1 MHSDHYLRPY
11 NRLEA
16 EGNRL
21 LKELEK
27 GKYATTDVYSY
38 HHIII
43 EKKEILLL
51 TDKRIAYIVHNDIF
65 GGWQIDWSYVWQE
78 LQIPPKIVP
87 KGICIVTSEKKKK
100 GLFGSSDGG
109 KVILISDPDV
119 REEIFEEIESLRGK
133 S

>member
-1 MHSDHYLRPY
+1 MHADRHLRPY

-27 GKYATTDVYSY
+27 GKYATTDVYCY
-38 HHIII
+38 HHMIV

-51 TDKRIAYIVHNDIF
+51 TDKRIAYIMHNDIF
-65 GGWQIDWSYVWQE
+65 GGWQIEWSFTWQE
-78 LQIPPKIVP
+78 LPTPAKIVP
-87 KGICIVTSEKKKK
+87 KGVLITVASQKRR
-100 GLFGSSDGG
+100 GLFGGSDTGRT
-109 KVILISDPDV
+109 ILIGDPDV
-119 REEIFEEIESLRGK
+119 KELIVEEIESLRGK